1 MAVRK
6 TKVKEQMDAAMGS
19 MLEPGEHQIVAVRT
33 IAGPSPW
40 LAEGFLGLLWQFL
53 VKYYYVVVTERRV
66 LFIQY
71 SRMTG
76 RPKKLAFAEQ
86 RGPGLLVGQKVSTLW
101 SWFKVHSSTLNKTV
115 RLNVDRYWREEMTQV
130 LAELERTPAAPTGSD
145 AAIPPPPP
153 APPANA

>member
-19 MLEPGEHQIVAVRT
+19 MLEAGEHQLAAVRT

-40 LAEGFLGLLWQFL
+40 LAEGFLGILWQFL

-66 LFIQY
+66 LFIKFG
-71 SRMTG
+71 RMTG
-76 RPKKLAFAEQ
+76 RPKNLAFAEQ
-86 RGPGLLVGQKVSTLW
+86 RAPGLLVDSKVSKLW
-101 SWFKVHSSTLNKTV
+101 SWFKIHSSTQNKDL

-130 LAELERTPAAPTGSD
+130 LAQLEQPGAAVPGT
-145 AAIPPPPP
+145 ATPPPPP
-153 APPANA
+153 PPSA